1 MPFAN
6 HTPYDYF
13 PRRLH
18 TREIGNPYL
27 AIHQFFDWENLP
39 EWRNQLD
46 KWLQAALK
54 SGFQLS
60 RDELV
65 ELFVRYEFFEYLVEG
80 LSLIRR
86 LVDSTYMPDQE
97 LYRQMRNDIDTLL
110 PDEINTAHGYFN
122 NNYNPKKFDREEYYP
137 FHLND
142 EEKKYPYGVIRDFFN
157 HQNLPQYR
165 DALYWWYIVAIDFT
179 NADDSRGSEYVY
191 NLHKHLM
198 KVIETAHLIHIRS
211 DQHVDPLE
219 DNLS

>member
-18 TREIGNPYL
+18 PREIGNPLL

-39 EWRNQLD
+39 EWRNHLD

-65 ELFVRYEFFEYLVEG
+65 ELFVRYEFIEYLIEA
-80 LSLIRR
+80 LSLVHR
-86 LVDSTYMPDQE
+86 LMDSRYMPERE
-97 LYRQMRNDIDTLL
+97 LLLEMRNNSDKLL

-122 NNYNPKKFDREEYYP
+122 NNHHPKEFEREEYYP
-137 FHLND
+137 FHLD
-142 EEKKYPYGVIRDFFN
+142 TEEKKNPHGVIRDFFD

-165 DALYWWYIVAIDFT
+165 DSLYRWYIVAIDRT
-179 NADDSRGSEYVY
+179 CADDSWGSDYIY
-191 NLHKHLM
+191 KLHGEFQ
-198 KVIETAHLIHIRS
+198 KVIEAAHLIHIRS
-211 DQHVDPLE
+211 KCGT
-219 DNLS
+219 STR